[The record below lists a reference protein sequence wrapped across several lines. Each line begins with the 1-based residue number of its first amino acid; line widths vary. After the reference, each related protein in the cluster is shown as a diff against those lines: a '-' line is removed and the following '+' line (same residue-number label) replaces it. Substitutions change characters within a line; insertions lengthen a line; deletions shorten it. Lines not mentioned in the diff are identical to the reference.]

1 MYQLR
6 SFPISLIYICIY
18 IIYITCYN
26 IIYIFIYIK
35 LPGKRR
41 LIYICYIYNICI
53 LNRNVNNNFKFRFSL
68 SGCVRYDLIYG
79 LSEFIFENLMAI
91 VFTKPLFSLLNLY
104 TIQRK
109 KGSFYASFF
118 LFHTLVTSKSILL
131 ASILDFS
138 LTISY

>member
-35 LPGKRR
+35 FPGKRR
-41 LIYICYIYNICI
+41 LIYMYIYIYMYIKPKCKHFSQF
-53 LNRNVNNNFKFRFSL
+53 LLLKFVVS
-68 SGCVRYDLIYG
+68 SGYG
-79 LSEFIFENLMAI
+79 LMYWLSEFIFENLMAI
-91 VFTKPLFSLLNLY
+91 VFTNRCFRCLIC
-104 TIQRK
+104 IQLIK